1 MMVLGKLGARLVVFG
16 VVLYPAVAFEAKH
29 ILGIVKDSRT
39 NNPIQGAE
47 ISVGGKVANDKPV
60 SDDTGFFKLSLAD
73 SVDSVVRLRVEKAGY
88 NPADLQV
95 SVNDE
100 LIHQISLK
108 ALGMGT
114 AAANRRAADSG
125 DTYVPPE
132 SFSSA
137 LRADAKTA
145 FDSMRKRYE
154 FGVENFFSVVIAH
167 DKLIQVELL
176 LTQKRQERIA
186 VYKAALEIAR
196 KLEVESQ
203 SRYTLGVD
211 SQNSVF
217 LGRLHRSE
225 VELLLA
231 KEQSRTSP

>member
-1 MMVLGKLGARLVVFG
+1 
-16 VVLYPAVAFEAKH
+16 
-29 ILGIVKDSRT
+29 
-39 NNPIQGAE
+39 
-47 ISVGGKVANDKPV
+47 
-60 SDDTGFFKLSLAD
+60 
-73 SVDSVVRLRVEKAGY
+73 
-88 NPADLQV
+88 
-95 SVNDE
+95 
-100 LIHQISLK
+100 
-108 ALGMGT
+108 
-114 AAANRRAADSG
+114 
-125 DTYVPPE
+125 
-132 SFSSA
+132 
-137 LRADAKTA
+137 
-145 FDSMRKRYE
+145 MRKRYE